1 MYEEPYKWVEAVG
14 NRRTYL
20 DEQFREGT
28 PVVGVAYEHGILL
41 MTMSKGTPKLYEIY
55 DLLALGGMG
64 HPADLEKLRF
74 NLLEMAHVEGF
85 NRSAS
90 DVTGSRLVKYGI
102 APVIKQAFEEV
113 FKAPFIVK
121 ILLAEIGRTQR
132 LEIVNAL
139 KRSRGLSVNE
149 LVDRMRMS
157 YMGIKQHCLTLQRD
171 GYLDTWRRPQKMGR
185 PEMVYRLTRRTQ
197 DLFQADSN
205 RFTLELLDSVQGIY
219 GPNAPEKL
227 LYNLFERKCA
237 SLKEKV
243 KGATVAERAK
253 SLAKIR
259 DTEGYMSQFT
269 IDDGGPQI
277 LECHT
282 PLQNVLDKYPIIGR
296 LEQEMFEQLLGTRVR
311 RQETRNSGLYECAFY
326 FDA

>member
-1 MYEEPYKWVEAVG
+1 M
-14 NRRTYL
+14 NQR
-20 DEQFREGT
+20 
-28 PVVGVAYEHGILL
+28 
-41 MTMSKGTPKLYEIY
+41 
-55 DLLALGGMG
+55 
-64 HPADLEKLRF
+64 
-74 NLLEMAHVEGF
+74 
-85 NRSAS
+85 
-90 DVTGSRLVKYGI
+90 
-102 APVIKQAFEEV
+102 
-113 FKAPFIVK
+113 
-121 ILLAEIGRTQR
+121 LLAEIGRTQR

-185 PEMVYRLTRRTQ
+185 PEMVYRLTRRAH

-205 RFTLELLDSVQGIY
+205 RFTLELLDSVQSIY

-237 SLKEKV
+237 NLKEKV
-243 KGATVAERAK
+243 KGETVVDRAK

-259 DTEGYMSQFT
+259 DTEGYMSQFVT
-269 IDDGGPQI
+269 DDGGPQI

-282 PLQNVLDKYPIIGR
+282 PLQNVLDKFPIIGR

-326 FDA
+326 FAA